1 MACDVTRLTEIEA
14 ARDATLKAFGRIDI
28 LVNNAGIT
36 GPNVTTWEYPI
47 GAWHEVMR
55 VNLDSQF
62 YCCRAIVPLMIAQ
75 NYGRIVNIASIAG
88 KEGNPNAV
96 AYSASKAGVIALTKS
111 LGKELASYDIAVNCH
126 HAGRGADRDLRP
138 DDAAAHRLHAVENP
152 ARPFRRGR
160 GDRGAGRL
168 LRLGRVLVLDRRGVR
183 HLRRAG
189 DLLTDAAHEQRR
201 QRLIGIGLMC
211 GAVAAFACLDCM
223 AKYLGTHM
231 DVMQVVGVRYVSA
244 FLIALMFSNPI
255 NRPGLLRTGRPV
267 LQLGRSVLLLGST
280 VFNFM
285 AFRYLQL
292 DEALAIL
299 FSTPFLVAILAGPVL
314 GEWVGW
320 RRWTAI
326 MVGFVGVLVVV
337 RPGLGGLQW
346 AALLSL
352 GSAFCYAGYSIT
364 TRMLSTTD
372 SSETTLFYAN
382 LFGFV
387 VMVPVLPFV
396 WTPPPSWIDMVL
408 MVAVGVFGAG
418 GHFLL
423 ILAHRNA
430 PASVLSP
437 FIYTQIV
444 WATTLRLSGVRQRAQ
459 PLDRGR
465 GRDRHRLRPL
475 SAQPR
480 AQGDRQ
486 SCPHRARL
494 TK

>member
-1 MACDVTRLTEIEA
+1 M
-14 ARDATLKAFGRIDI
+14 
-28 LVNNAGIT
+28 
-36 GPNVTTWEYPI
+36 
-47 GAWHEVMR
+47 
-55 VNLDSQF
+55 
-62 YCCRAIVPLMIAQ
+62 
-75 NYGRIVNIASIAG
+75 
-88 KEGNPNAV
+88 
-96 AYSASKAGVIALTKS
+96 
-111 LGKELASYDIAVNCH
+111 
-126 HAGRGADRDLRP
+126 
-138 DDAAAHRLHAVENP
+138 
-152 ARPFRRGR
+152 
-160 GDRGAGRL
+160 
-168 LRLGRVLVLDRRGVR
+168 
-183 HLRRAG
+183 
-189 DLLTDAAHEQRR
+189 TDAAHEQRR
-201 QRLIGIGLMC
+201 QRLKGIGLMC

-231 DVMQVVGVRYVSA
+231 PVSQVVGVRYVSA

-255 NRPGLLRTGRPV
+255 NRPGLLRTGWPA

-337 RPGLGGLQW
+337 RPGMGGLQW

-352 GSAFCYAGYSIT
+352 VSAFCYAGYSIT

-396 WTPPPSWIDMVL
+396 WTAPPSWIDMVL
-408 MVAVGVFGAG
+408 MVAVGAFGAG

-444 WATTLRLSGVRQRAQ
+444 WATTLGYLVFANVPSHWTVTGACIVIASGLYLLNRERQVRGTVA
-459 PLDRGR
+459 PIEPG
-465 GRDRHRLRPL
+465 
-475 SAQPR
+475 
-480 AQGDRQ
+480 
-486 SCPHRARL
+486 
-494 TK
+494 